1 MAIDLRTNPQLEL
14 AFEYVRGTSTSI
26 FLTGKAG
33 SGKTTFLH
41 QIKGEGGKR
50 MVVVAPTGVAAI
62 NAGGMTIHSF
72 FQLPFGLHLPAVQR
86 KDENRHFSR
95 KKLNLIRSLDLLVI
109 DEISMVRA
117 DLLDAIDDALRR
129 FRSDSR
135 PFGGVQLLM
144 IGDLHQLPPV
154 VKQEE
159 WGTLSRY
166 YSTPYF
172 FGSLA
177 LQKTNYVSI
186 ELKHIY
192 RQTDAAFIELLNKV
206 RDNCLDEETLR
217 TLNSRY
223 IANFR
228 PAQQDAYITL
238 TATNAVAFD
247 INTKNL
253 AQLVGKSKFYP
264 ASIDGDFPASF
275 YPTEEKLEFK
285 LGAQVMFIKN
295 DLQPEKRYFNGK
307 IGRIVRIDENAILVR
322 CTDDATDIEVTP
334 AEWQNV
340 KYSLNET
347 TKEIEEQILG
357 TFTQYPLK
365 LAWAITIHKSQGL
378 TFERAIIDAQA
389 AFAHGQVYVAL
400 SRCKS
405 FEGIVLRSRIDFS
418 SVKTDPVVKQFCV
431 EAERS
436 APTESQIQQ
445 AKRQYQQGLVE
456 ALFDFQTI
464 QQSFSQL
471 CRVYQ
476 ENQNTLTIEAYH
488 QVSSMAQQA
497 HEALS
502 AIADKFRPQ
511 LVAYFEYDGFPEHN
525 QNLQERLIKAASY
538 FTEKLAGLLQE
549 TGAVPTVADNQAVSK
564 LALVQLDTLRL
575 SLFIKQA
582 TFAACRQGFSTK
594 AYQRALVDAGL
605 DFTPRSLVGSANDLK
620 VPKGVS
626 HPELYRQLL
635 QFRQQMAD
643 KHGIVPREV
652 LTNESLRQ
660 LVMRLPTTHRNIRLI
675 HGIGSK
681 RLQRYGND
689 IGDIVRR
696 YCEANQVAMDQK
708 SMSDESNPG
717 HVPSTKVFSFQMFE
731 AGKTVEQIASERKL
745 ALSTIQSHLGHFVA
759 NKQLDILRLLEQAK
773 LEEIERFLKAKP
785 AATLAEA
792 KTHFGVKFGYGEL
805 QLAFSHI
812 HKDAPST

>member
-1 MAIDLRTNPQLEL
+1 MDLQTNPQLEL
-14 AFEYVRGTSTSI
+14 ALDYVRGTSTSI

-41 QIKGEGGKR
+41 QIKEEGGKR
-50 MVVVAPTGVAAI
+50 LVVVAPTGVAAI

-72 FQLPFGLHLPAVQR
+72 FQLPFGYHLPDSQR
-86 KDENRHFSR
+86 KDEKRHFSR

-117 DLLDAIDDALRR
+117 DLLDAIDQALRR

-154 VKQEE
+154 VKHEE
-159 WGTLSRY
+159 WDTLRRY

-192 RQTDAAFIELLNKV
+192 RQTDAAFIELLNQV
-206 RDNCLDEETLR
+206 RDNCLDEETLQ

-223 IANFR
+223 VPNFR
-228 PAQQDAYITL
+228 PAQHDAYITL
-238 TATNAVAFD
+238 TATNAVALD
-247 INTKNL
+247 INTKSL
-253 AQLVGKSKFYP
+253 AQLTGKSEFFT
-264 ASIDGDFPASF
+264 ARIAGDFPASF

-307 IGRIVRIDENAILVR
+307 IGRIVQIAEHAIFVR
-322 CTDDATDIEVTP
+322 CADEATDIEVIP

-340 KYSLNET
+340 KYALNET
-347 TKEIEEQILG
+347 TKEIEELVLG
-357 TFTQYPLK
+357 TFTQVPLK

-436 APTESQIQQ
+436 APTASQIQQ

-456 ALFDFQTI
+456 ELFSFQAI
-464 QQSFSQL
+464 QQNFSQL
-471 CRVYQ
+471 CRLYQ
-476 ENQNTLTIEAYH
+476 ENQNTLTIEAYQH
-488 QVSSMAQQA
+488 VSSLARQT

-511 LVAYFEYDGFPEHN
+511 LVAYFEFDGFPEDN
-525 QNLQERLIKAASY
+525 PSLQQRLLKAASY

-549 TGAVPTVADNQAVSK
+549 TAAIPTTADNQAVSK
-564 LALVQLDTLRL
+564 NALLQLDKLRL

-582 TFAACRQGFSTK
+582 TFVACCQGFTTE
-594 AYQRALVDAGL
+594 AYQRARVDAGL
-605 DFTPRSLVGSANDLK
+605 DFTPQSLVGSANDLK
-620 VPKGVS
+620 VPKGVP

-635 QFRQQMAD
+635 QYRHQMAD

-660 LVMRLPTTHRNIRLI
+660 LVICLPTSHRNIQQI

-696 YCEANQVAMDQK
+696 YGAAHQVTMDQ
-708 SMSDESNPG
+708 MSVSTQSNPG
-717 HVPSTKVFSFQMFE
+717 QAPNTKLLSFQMFE
-731 AGKTVEQIASERKL
+731 AGKTVEQIASERRL
-745 ALSTIQSHLGHFVA
+745 APSTIQGHLGHFVA
-759 NKQLDILRLLEQAK
+759 AKQLDILRLLEREK
-773 LEEIERFLKAKP
+773 LQEIEQFWKVNS
-785 AATLAEA
+785 AATLSEA
-792 KTHFGVKFGYGEL
+792 KTHFGDKFGYGEL

-812 HKDAPST
+812 RLDAP

>member
-1 MAIDLRTNPQLEL
+1 MDLRTNPQLEL
-14 AFEYVRGTSTSI
+14 AFDYVRGTSTSI

-41 QIKGEGGKR
+41 QIRKEGGKR
-50 MVVVAPTGVAAI
+50 LAVLAPTGVAAI

-72 FQLPFGLHLPAVQR
+72 FQLPFGLHLPDSQR

-117 DLLDAIDDALRR
+117 DLLDAIDQALRR
-129 FRSDSR
+129 FRADSR

-159 WGTLSRY
+159 WDTLRRY

-177 LQKTNYVSI
+177 LQQTNYVSI

-192 RQTDAAFIELLNKV
+192 RQTDATFIELLNKV

-223 IANFR
+223 VPNFR

-238 TATNAVAFD
+238 TATNAVALD

-253 AQLVGKSKFYP
+253 SQLVGKSTFF
-264 ASIDGDFPASF
+264 AARIEGNFPASF

-307 IGRIVRIDENAILVR
+307 IGRIVQIDEDAIFVR
-322 CTDDATDIEVTP
+322 CADEATDIEVAP

-405 FEGIVLRSRIDFS
+405 FEGIVLRSRIEFS

-445 AKRQYQQGLVE
+445 AKRQYQQGMVE
-456 ALFDFQTI
+456 ELFSFQSI
-464 QQSFSQL
+464 QQGFSQL

-476 ENQNTLTIEAYH
+476 EHQNTLTIEAFH
-488 QVSSMAQQA
+488 QVSSLARQA

-525 QNLQERLIKAASY
+525 ADLQQRVIKAASY

-549 TGAVPTVADNQAVSK
+549 TGAIPTAADNQAVSK
-564 LALVQLDTLRL
+564 IAVVQLDKLRL
-575 SLFIKQA
+575 ALFIKQA
-582 TFAACRQGFSTK
+582 TFAACRQGFATE
-594 AYQRALVDAGL
+594 AYQRARFDAGF

-620 VPKGVS
+620 VPMGVP

-635 QFRQQMAD
+635 QYRKQMAD
-643 KHGIVPREV
+643 QHDIVPREV

-660 LVMRLPTTHRNIRLI
+660 LVSRLPTTQRNILQI
-675 HGIGSK
+675 HGIGKK

-696 YCEANQVAMDQK
+696 YCEANQVSMDQVSASDPPSPVRVPNTK
-708 SMSDESNPG
+708 SL
-717 HVPSTKVFSFQMFE
+717 SFQMLE

-745 ALSTIQSHLGHFVA
+745 AVSTIQAHLGHFVA
-759 NKQLDILRLLEQAK
+759 AKQLDVLRLLERDK
-773 LEEIERFLKAKP
+773 LEELERYWKANP
-785 AATLAEA
+785 AAKLSEA
-792 KTHFGVKFGYGEL
+792 KQHFGGKYGYGEL
-805 QLAFSHI
+805 QLALSNI
-812 HKDAPST
+812 RKDALDD

>member
-1 MAIDLRTNPQLEL
+1 MDLRTNPQLEL
-14 AFEYVRGTSTSI
+14 AFDYVRGTSTSI

-50 MVVVAPTGVAAI
+50 LVVVAPTGVAAI

-72 FQLPFGLHLPAVQR
+72 FQLPFGLHLPDGQR
-86 KDENRHFSR
+86 KDEKRHFSR

-117 DLLDAIDDALRR
+117 DLLDAIDQALRR

-159 WGTLSRY
+159 WDTLRRF

-192 RQTDAAFIELLNKV
+192 RQSDAAFIELLNKV
-206 RDNCLDEETLR
+206 RDNCLDEEALR

-223 IANFR
+223 VPNFR

-238 TATNAVAFD
+238 TATNAVALD
-247 INTKNL
+247 INTINL
-253 AQLVGKSKFYP
+253 AQLVGKSKFFT
-264 ASIDGDFPASF
+264 ARIDGDFPPSF

-295 DLQPEKRYFNGK
+295 DLQPERRYFNGK
-307 IGRIVRIDENAILVR
+307 IGRIVHIEENTILVR
-322 CTDDATDIEVTP
+322 CADETTDIEVTP
-334 AEWQNV
+334 ADWKNV

-347 TKEIEEQILG
+347 TKEIEEQVLG

-378 TFERAIIDAQA
+378 TFERAIIDAHA

-405 FEGIVLRSRIDFS
+405 FEGIVLRSRISLS
-418 SVKTDPVVKQFCV
+418 SVKTDPVVKQFCI

-436 APTESQIQQ
+436 APTEIQIQT

-456 ALFDFQTI
+456 ELFNCQAI
-464 QQSFSQL
+464 QQSFGQL

-476 ENQNTLTIEAYH
+476 ENQNTLTIEAYQ
-488 QVSSMAQQA
+488 QVSSLARQA
-497 HEALS
+497 HEALG

-511 LVAYFEYDGFPEHN
+511 LAAYFEYAGFPEHN
-525 QNLQERLIKAASY
+525 QSLQERLIKAASY

-549 TGAVPTVADNQAVSK
+549 AAALPTASDNQAVSK
-564 LALVQLDTLRL
+564 SALVQLDKCRL

-582 TFAACRQGFSTK
+582 TFAACRQGFTAE
-594 AYQRALVDAGL
+594 AYQRARVDAEL
-605 DFTPRSLVGSANDLK
+605 DFTQRSLVASDADLK
-620 VPKGVS
+620 VPKGVP
-626 HPELYRQLL
+626 HPELYRQFL
-635 QFRQQMAD
+635 QYRQQMAD

-660 LVMRLPTTHRNIRLI
+660 LVMRLPATHSNIRQI

-696 YCEANQVAMDQK
+696 YCEANQVPMDQ
-708 SMSDESNPG
+708 MSVSGQSSPG
-717 HVPSTKVFSFQMFE
+717 QAPNTKVLSFQMFE
-731 AGKTVEQIASERKL
+731 AGRTVEQIASERKL
-745 ALSTIQSHLGHFVA
+745 ALSTIQAHLGHFVA
-759 NKQLDILRLLEQAK
+759 AKQLDIQRLLERDK
-773 LEEIERFLKAKP
+773 LEEIERYWKANP
-785 AATLAEA
+785 AAKLSEA
-792 KTHFGVKFGYGEL
+792 KTYFGGKYGYGEL

-812 HKDAPST
+812 RKDAT